1 MGLFVAMAALVI
13 IVLGLSQAALT
24 SANTELEY
32 RAMAL
37 PDATWQLQVQRVNA
51 SALKAA
57 RRQSPKMEAIGRIKG
72 GLAHDS
78 DNLPTVLRGNLELI
92 DLIFDSGGIGLARLR
107 HVDSAPHPNAC
118 PCPVDAPLL
127 AFSRQDLQP
136 A

>member
-37 PDATWQLQVQRVNA
+37 PDASWQLQVQRVNA

-57 RRQSPKMEAIGRIKG
+57 RRQSPNGSDRSHHGRTG
-72 GLAHDS
+72 
-78 DNLPTVLRGNLELI
+78 
-92 DLIFDSGGIGLARLR
+92 ARFR
-107 HVDSAPHPNAC
+107 
-118 PCPVDAPLL
+118 
-127 AFSRQDLQP
+127 
-136 A
+136 